1 MSLRFVTCRD
11 DLLWRDGLIYLCL
24 FRLKR
29 VFAPNLG
36 LENNGVFNPDDTACT
51 LFNYRNNCYTFSGE
65 DLKMKK
71 VILSLAIF
79 CAAAAVNAQTAA
91 ELIGKWKLAS
101 WTLKGKQMDI
111 KSTFKTD
118 DVFQI
123 FKEGNEFVSV
133 IGNKT
138 TNGTWALSADNKQLT
153 IKVGGKTIVFTI
165 DSFTSDKRV
174 ITADKLG
181 TSLYVKQ

>member
-1 MSLRFVTCRD
+1 
-11 DLLWRDGLIYLCL
+11 
-24 FRLKR
+24 
-29 VFAPNLG
+29 
-36 LENNGVFNPDDTACT
+36 
-51 LFNYRNNCYTFSGE
+51 
-65 DLKMKK
+65 MKK
-71 VILSLAIF
+71 IILLLAVSF
-79 CAAAAVNAQTAA
+79 AAAAVNAQTAK
-91 ELIGKWKLAS
+91 ELIGKWKLAN
-101 WTLKGKQMDI
+101 WTLKGKEMDI

-133 IGNKT
+133 IGDKT
-138 TNGTWALSADNKQLT
+138 TSGSWELSADNKQLT

-165 DSFTSDKRV
+165 DSFTGDKRV

>member
-1 MSLRFVTCRD
+1 MEANKSSCSSQAI
-11 DLLWRDGLIYLCL
+11 LLLLLCQCFL
-24 FRLKR
+24 W
-29 VFAPNLG
+29 
-36 LENNGVFNPDDTACT
+36 
-51 LFNYRNNCYTFSGE
+51 NYRNNCYTFRGK

-71 VILSLAIF
+71 IILLLAVSF
-79 CAAAAVNAQTAA
+79 AAAAVNAQTAK
-91 ELIGKWKLAS
+91 ELIGKWKLAN
-101 WTLKGKQMDI
+101 WTLKGKEMDI

-133 IGNKT
+133 IGDKT
-138 TNGTWALSADNKQLT
+138 TSGTWELSADNKQLT

-165 DSFTSDKRV
+165 DSFTGDKRV

>member
-1 MSLRFVTCRD
+1 VKKIV
-11 DLLWRDGLIYLCL
+11 LLLS
-24 FRLKR
+24 
-29 VFAPNLG
+29 VSFA
-36 LENNGVFNPDDTACT
+36 VATV
-51 LFNYRNNCYTFSGE
+51 S
-65 DLKMKK
+65 
-71 VILSLAIF
+71 
-79 CAAAAVNAQTAA
+79 AQTAT

-101 WTLKGKQMDI
+101 WTLKGKEMDI
-111 KSTFKTD
+111 KSAFKTD

-123 FKEGNEFVSV
+123 FKEGNEFVSI

-138 TNGTWALSADNKQLT
+138 TSGTWALSSDNKQLT

-165 DSFTSDKRV
+165 DSFTGDKRV

>member
-1 MSLRFVTCRD
+1 MDANKSSCSPQAI
-11 DLLWRDGLIYLCL
+11 LLVLICQCFLW
-24 FRLKR
+24 
-29 VFAPNLG
+29 
-36 LENNGVFNPDDTACT
+36 
-51 LFNYRNNCYTFSGE
+51 NYRNNCYTFRGK

-71 VILSLAIF
+71 IILLLAVSF
-79 CAAAAVNAQTAA
+79 AAAAVNAQTAK
-91 ELIGKWKLAS
+91 ELIGKWKLAN
-101 WTLKGKQMDI
+101 WTLKGKEMDI

-133 IGNKT
+133 IGDKT
-138 TNGTWALSADNKQLT
+138 TSGTWELSADNKQLT

-165 DSFTSDKRV
+165 DSFTGDKRV